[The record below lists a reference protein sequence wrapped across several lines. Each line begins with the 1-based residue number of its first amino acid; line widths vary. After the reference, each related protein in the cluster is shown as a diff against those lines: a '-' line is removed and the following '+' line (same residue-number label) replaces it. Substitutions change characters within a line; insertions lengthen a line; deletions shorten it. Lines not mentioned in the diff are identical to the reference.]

1 MVLCVLR
8 GKILLIYLAML
19 LTDKQARQFLL
30 RRHGLI
36 GERVYRG
43 KEGVMAFIK
52 RVGSIQFDPV
62 DLCGRNTD
70 IILNS
75 RVAGYIKPMLE
86 ELLYKERRLID
97 YFDKN
102 LSIFPVEDFPVFVSE
117 KPSGGYAEAYDAR
130 GGEAVQQ
137 IKPRIRQLIAELGQ
151 ISAKEVDV
159 DEKII
164 WHWGTMASLQR
175 AALESMYFRGELV
188 IHHKTGTNKSYAFA
202 KDLLPTK
209 ILNAPEP
216 FKTEGERQAWLV
228 KRRIG
233 SVGMLWNKSSDA
245 FLGSR
250 LKPAQRTAAF
260 QKLLADGEIF
270 EASVKGIKEPL
281 YIREDERAAL
291 EEALSGE
298 EYQTRLEFIAPL
310 DNLLWDRRLIE
321 ALFGFAYRWEI
332 YTPQNKRKYGPYTL
346 PFLYGDNFA
355 GRVDITRRGRALV
368 INRIWTENGK
378 PLKSNIKSAF
388 EECAKRFA
396 DFNDCERI
404 EYICT

>member
-1 MVLCVLR
+1 
-8 GKILLIYLAML
+8 ML
-19 LTDKQARQFLL
+19 LTNKQARQFLL

-36 GERVYRG
+36 GEHVFMG

-62 DLCGRNTD
+62 DLCGRNAD
-70 IILNS
+70 IALNS
-75 RVAGYIKPMLE
+75 RVSGYTKEMLE
-86 ELLYKERRLID
+86 ELLYKERRLVD

-130 GGEAVQQ
+130 GGDAVQQ
-137 IKPRIRQLIAELGQ
+137 IKPRIRQLIKERGQ

-164 WHWGTMASLQR
+164 WHWGTMASLPR
-175 AALESMYFRGELV
+175 AALESMYFRGELI

-202 KDLLPTK
+202 NDLLPAE
-209 ILNAPEP
+209 ILNAHLP
-216 FKTEGERQAWLV
+216 FKTSEEWQTWLV

-250 LKPAQRTAAF
+250 LKTAQRTLAF

-270 EASVKGIKEPL
+270 EINVEGVKEPF
-281 YIREDERAAL
+281 YIREDERPAL
-291 EEALSGE
+291 EEALSGK
-298 EYQTRLEFIAPL
+298 EYKDRAEFIAPL

-321 ALFGFAYRWEI
+321 ALFGFFYKWEI
-332 YTPQNKRKYGPYTL
+332 YTPQEKRKYGPYTL

-355 GRVDITRRGRALV
+355 GRVDITRRGRAIL
-368 INRIWTENGK
+368 INKVWTENGK
-378 PLKSNIKSAF
+378 PLKGKIKSAF
-388 EECAKRFA
+388 EECLKRFA
-396 DFNDCERI
+396 EFNSCERI
-404 EYICT
+404 EKL

>member
-1 MVLCVLR
+1 
-8 GKILLIYLAML
+8 ML
-19 LTDKQARQFLL
+19 LTNKQARQFLL

-36 GERVYRG
+36 GEHVFRD

-52 RVGSIQFDPV
+52 RVGSMQFDPV
-62 DLCGRNTD
+62 DLCGKNID
-70 IILNS
+70 IALNS
-75 RVAGYIKPMLE
+75 RVYGYTKEMLE

-117 KPSGGYAEAYDAR
+117 KPSGGYAEAFDAR

-137 IKPRIRQLIAELGQ
+137 IKPHIRRLIAERGN

-164 WHWGTMASLQR
+164 WHWGTIASLPR

-202 KDLLPTK
+202 KDLLPAE
-209 ILNAPEP
+209 ILNANLP
-216 FKTEGERQAWLV
+216 FKTEEERHAWLV

-233 SVGMLWNKSSDA
+233 AVGMLWNRSSDA
-245 FLGSR
+245 LLGLR
-250 LKPAQRTAAF
+250 LKPAQREAAF
-260 QKLLADGEIF
+260 GKLLDGGEIF
-270 EASVKGIKEPL
+270 EANVKGIKEPL
-281 YIREDERAAL
+281 YIREDERPTL
-291 EEALSGE
+291 EEAFSVG
-298 EYQTRLEFIAPL
+298 EYQSRAEFIAPL

-321 ALFGFAYRWEI
+321 ALFDFYYRWEI
-332 YTPQNKRKYGPYTL
+332 YTPQEKRKYGPYTL

-355 GRVDITRRGRALV
+355 GRVDMTRRGRALLV
-368 INRIWTENGK
+368 NNVWTENGK
-378 PLKSNIKSAF
+378 PLSGKIKSAF
-388 EECAKRFA
+388 EECANRFA
-396 DFNDCERI
+396 EFNDCDRVEKLK
-404 EYICT
+404 